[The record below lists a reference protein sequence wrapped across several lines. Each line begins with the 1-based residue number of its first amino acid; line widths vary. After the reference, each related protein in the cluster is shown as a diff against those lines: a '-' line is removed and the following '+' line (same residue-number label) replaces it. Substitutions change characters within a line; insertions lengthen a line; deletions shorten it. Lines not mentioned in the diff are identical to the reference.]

1 MTKQKH
7 PSLVALM
14 SKRQLGKPL
23 RDITRVVRTQSKITR
38 LVNANATLQK
48 MRNNPQATP
57 TFLEQLQNAE
67 QRYAQKI
74 LHTRKAIKQ
83 IPHWGLKGKAWKD
96 YNKAM
101 GVKNPR
107 P

>member
-14 SKRQLGKPL
+14 SKRQLGKPV
-23 RDITRVVRTQSKITR
+23 RDITRVVRVQSKITR
-38 LVNANATLQK
+38 LVNANAQLQQMK
-48 MRNNPQATP
+48 SNRQRTP
-57 TFLEQLQNAE
+57 AFLEQLQNAE
-67 QRYAQKI
+67 QRYARNI

-83 IPHWGLKGKAWKD
+83 IPHWGLKGKTWKD